1 MVRVRR
7 RAHASWQGT
16 VAEGGGRIGVASGT
30 FDEPFTLRPRV
41 EDGVPGT
48 NPEELIGAAHAGCY
62 TMSLANLLEEAGHPA
77 ADLQTKAT
85 VHLDQTDSGFS
96 ITKIVLKTVGEA
108 PGVSEDEF
116 VALAEQ
122 AKATC
127 PVSRALAG
135 TEIALEARL
144 GAADA

>member
-16 VAEGGGRIGVASGT
+16 VAEGGGRIGVASGI

-62 TMSLANLLEEAGHPA
+62 TMSLANVLEESGHPA
-77 ADLQTKAT
+77 ADLQTTAT
-85 VHLDQTDSGFS
+85 VHLDQTDTGFS
-96 ITKIVLKTVGEA
+96 ITRIALETVGDV
-108 PGVSEDEF
+108 PGISDDEF
-116 VALAEQ
+116 AAAAEQ

-127 PVSRALAG
+127 PVSQALAG
-135 TEIALEARL
+135 VEITLSVRL